1 MNRFKDVE
9 MSYNNLPLATAGV
22 DLGDWEYSP
31 NSRKPKVT
39 FMTWDFGGQEEY
51 YATHQCF
58 LTNRSL
64 YLLIWNVE
72 DGENGL
78 VSLKP
83 WLENI
88 EGRAPKSP
96 VIVIATHI
104 DKIPPATRNQ
114 TVQQLKS
121 LFLKLYIN
129 YCHKVFTYPDIQ
141 PVLFFVNCHDN
152 RTMDPLREFIY
163 DFVSKYKPPGE
174 FSMICSTTQYICNV
188 TYNVHVLHFPVVVPI
203 CLLGVSLIV

>member
-9 MSYNNLPLATAGV
+9 MSYNNLPLATVGV

-31 NSRKPKVT
+31 NNRKPKVT

-64 YLLIWNVE
+64 YLLVWNVE
-72 DGENGL
+72 DGEEGL
-78 VSLKP
+78 RRLRP

-88 EGRAPKSP
+88 EGRAPRSP

-104 DKIPPATRNQ
+104 DKVPTATRAQ
-114 TVQQLKS
+114 TIQELKL
-121 LFLKLYIN
+121 LFQKLYIN
-129 YCHKVFTYPDIQ
+129 YCHKAFTYPDIQ

-152 RTMDPLREFIY
+152 RTMDQLR
-163 DFVSKYKPPGE
+163 DFVYEFVTKYKPPGE
-174 FSMICSTTQYICNV
+174 LSCHLQLTVWVNNRCV
-188 TYNVHVLHFPVVVPI
+188 CVPT
-203 CLLGVSLIV
+203 CAW